1 MDQAAF
7 EEAVREYWRVRAGQA
22 RRQETSGR
30 VDAGLRGA
38 VTGGAHM
45 DAMAE
50 VMEAIFIDAGFPPS
64 SVNRS
69 SAVELPGYYRP
80 EKKWDL
86 VVVHGDTLAAAIEF
100 KSQVGPSFGNNYNN
114 RTEEAIGNAVDI
126 WTAFREG
133 RFGTIATVAR
143 LPLPSGGSPQSTA
156 PVRVREPFFA
166 IDEAFRDASYKKRY
180 EILCRRL
187 LLDRLY
193 DAACSYGLG
202 RSRRSDP
209 RACRRSELR
218 HVRAGDSSSR
228 GGSSLDRGLDKL
240 GRSVSGGMRRSGFC
254 CATDSRGRTAAR
266 AQPWWTLDGRLRPTA
281 DA

>member
-1 MDQAAF
+1 MDQRSF
-7 EEAVREYWRVRAGQA
+7 ESAVRSYWRVRAGQA
-22 RRQETSGR
+22 RKQEATGR
-30 VDAGLRGA
+30 LDAGLRGA

-64 SVNRS
+64 SISRT

-133 RFGTIATVAR
+133 RFGTAR
-143 LPLPSGGSPQSTA
+143 PWLGYLFLLEEEPRSVA
-156 PVRVREPFFA
+156 PVKVREPFFA
-166 IDEAFRDASYKKRY
+166 IDDVFRGASYKRRY

-187 LLDRLY
+187 LLKRLY
-193 DAACSYGLG
+193 DAACFVTASADPK
-202 RSRRSDP
+202 SRIHEPAPDLSFD
-209 RACRRSELR
+209 A
-218 HVRAGDSSSR
+218 
-228 GGSSLDRGLDKL
+228 
-240 GRSVSGGMRRSGFC
+240 F
-254 CATDSRGRTAAR
+254 AR
-266 AQPWWTLDGRLRPTA
+266 AIRARAAALMITEQSG
-281 DA
+281 